1 MWLFT
6 FFPDEIRSAAV
17 TAAAAGPETKIVPV
31 KNPEEKKPDIFV
43 RVSELTVLLLRHIA
57 AADRKTTIRQIL
69 AGILEEE
76 TTAVSMERL
85 EAEWLALFEDCLKAD
100 AIFLRD
106 KSIKIASE

>member
-1 MWLFT
+1 
-6 FFPDEIRSAAV
+6 
-17 TAAAAGPETKIVPV
+17 
-31 KNPEEKKPDIFV
+31 
-43 RVSELTVLLLRHIA
+43 
-57 AADRKTTIRQIL
+57 L

-106 KSIKIASE
+106 KSIKTASE